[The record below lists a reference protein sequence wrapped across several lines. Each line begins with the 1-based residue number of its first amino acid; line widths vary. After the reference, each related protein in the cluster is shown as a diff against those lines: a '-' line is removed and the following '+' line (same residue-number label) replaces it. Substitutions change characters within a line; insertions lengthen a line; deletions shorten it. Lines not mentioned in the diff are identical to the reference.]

1 MDRVAGWRRLP
12 VVRGLRVFAT
22 CLALA
27 ALSACG
33 GGGGQP
39 TVHSSSPRD
48 YSPPGPAHDPWGP
61 YIVEASA
68 RYDVPQTWIREVMR
82 VESAGRPMALSGAGA
97 MGLMQVMPAT
107 YAELANR
114 HGLGPDPYYPKD
126 NILAG
131 TAYLREMYDRFGNP
145 AFLAAYNGG
154 PGTLDGYLAG
164 RRGLPNET
172 RNYVA
177 KIAPAIAGT
186 HPRNRADAAVYQH
199 AALPVNIPAGPRRA
213 GRQPT
218 QLAAYTPPRPPAS
231 PPQRIAAAPALAP
244 VTAPVREPAVLV
256 ASARVPL
263 QPQPQQ
269 QGGFRLI
276 ASANAAP
283 SAPRPASLTGAW
295 AIQVGA
301 FQAESQARSAADA
314 ARRAAPD
321 LLATA
326 RHDLR
331 PVRTSGG
338 TLTRARLA
346 GLSAEAAIAAC
357 QRLERSNQNCVAL
370 SPDAQG

>member
-1 MDRVAGWRRLP
+1 MAHVAGWRRLP
-12 VVRGLRVFAT
+12 VVRGLRVVAT
-22 CLALA
+22 CVVLA

-39 TVHSSSPRD
+39 SVHSSGPRD
-48 YSPPGPAHDPWGP
+48 YSPPGPPHDPWGP
-61 YIVEASA
+61 YIAEASA
-68 RYDVPQTWIREVMR
+68 RYDVPETWIREVMR

-107 YAELANR
+107 YAELAAR

-126 NILAG
+126 NITAG
-131 TAYLREMYDRFGNP
+131 TAYLREMYDRFGSP

-154 PGTLDGYLAG
+154 PGTLDNYLAG

-186 HPRNRADAAVYQH
+186 HPRARADAAVYQH
-199 AALPVNIPAGPRRA
+199 AALPVNIPPGPRRL

-218 QLAAYTPPRPPAS
+218 QLAAYAPPRPPAA
-231 PPQRIAAAPALAP
+231 PPQQRLAAAP
-244 VTAPVREPAVLV
+244 VTAPVRDPVV
-256 ASARVPL
+256 TVVSGRVPV
-263 QPQPQQ
+263 QPPQ

-283 SAPRPASLTGAW
+283 SAPRPAALNGGW

-301 FQAESQARSAADA
+301 FQGEAQARSAADS

-331 PVRTSGG
+331 PVRTAGG

-346 GLSAEAAIAAC
+346 GLSAEAAVAAC
-357 QRLERSNQNCVAL
+357 QRLARSNQSCVAL
-370 SPDAQG
+370 APDAQG